1 MAITVDEAGRRG
13 GLAVLASRGRE
24 FYAGI
29 GRKGQKAM
37 RAKYPNSA
45 SEWGRKGGR
54 PRKLPFERHGE
65 GKQIV

>member
-13 GLAVLASRGRE
+13 GLAVLASRGRD

-54 PRKLPFERHGE
+54 PSKLDLNSMGRGS
-65 GKQIV
+65 K